1 MMTGQSCHPIGFDE
15 ARLCSF
21 VTPTTPPRMPPGL
34 FLHQSPDHS
43 DEDSSEDPQVP
54 PSLSGR
60 TTGLLA
66 TPAGQPNGRR
76 ARPLSG
82 IEDGSQG
89 PPSQRRR
96 RERVASPARTH
107 DPFNFEE
114 SSEPEIEERGA
125 SPMEVNTSRLSFF
138 FTTLGVE
145 ADHQEVANELAE
157 MGRTEQNAALVICL
171 TAVLKRLDEMARLIG
186 AGPAR
191 SLTGD
196 NQLSLMSHEDQVKT
210 HVYTAPFKIFIRH
223 VARQAMLDEDIEAYG
238 ADHREKSLYRAVIVR
253 HSVSSP
259 ILSPHSFLRLGHM
272 TNTPNTPP
280 LPQLKLNMKPGPFKE
295 KHLPPKY
302 LLDDPLATA
311 LVVAQVK
318 LHLKHVRHKAR
329 NLLLSGIL
337 KASTLPYIPPIV
349 ELSRL
354 LWRHFMDGNNTLT
367 DTEIDKALQPRPLL
381 RTRFVFMRMQT
392 MHNHIRSDSA
402 NPSQWDQMDARLLE
416 LSRLPV
422 EFTRNWQK
430 LLCKKDKEL
439 FGASPASLDAIDK
452 QDVYCPTNDEVKAR
466 MAELGNPS

>member
-1 MMTGQSCHPIGFDE
+1 
-15 ARLCSF
+15 
-21 VTPTTPPRMPPGL
+21 MPPGL

-238 ADHREKSLYRAVIVR
+238 ADHREKSLYRAVI
-253 HSVSSP
+253 
-259 ILSPHSFLRLGHM
+259 
-272 TNTPNTPP
+272 
-280 LPQLKLNMKPGPFKE
+280 LKLNMKPGPFKE

-311 LVVAQVK
+311 SVVAQVK